1 MQQYENEG
9 ETFLADGGENKAVK
23 RKDVVTDNIGEAI
36 KEKDAKASKEFVG
49 GAYCVFRTAF
59 TKAIQAQGE
68 KHLGPSL
75 R

>member
-1 MQQYENEG
+1 MQQYENDR
-9 ETFLADGGENKAVK
+9 ETSLAVGGENKAIK
-23 RKDVVTDNIGEAI
+23 RKAAVTDNIGEAI

-49 GAYCVFRTAF
+49 GAYCVFRTVF
-59 TKAIQAQGE
+59 TKAIEAQGE

>member
-1 MQQYENEG
+1 M
-9 ETFLADGGENKAVK
+9 
-23 RKDVVTDNIGEAI
+23 VTDNIGEAI

-49 GAYCVFRTAF
+49 GAYGVFRKAF
-59 TKAIQAQGE
+59 TKAIEAQGE